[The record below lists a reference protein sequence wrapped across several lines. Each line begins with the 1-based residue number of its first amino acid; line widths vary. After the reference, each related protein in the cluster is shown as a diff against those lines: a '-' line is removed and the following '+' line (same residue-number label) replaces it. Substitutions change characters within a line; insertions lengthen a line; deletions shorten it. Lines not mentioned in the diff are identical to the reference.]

1 MLPTAMGSPRVE
13 YRLLGQQRHDLRLGL
28 RRTFKHLLKLPPSLG
43 GHRKHL
49 TVGQVLYS
57 ETTTR
62 LTPYLLGHI
71 SLTHDTWRT
80 MMSWAG
86 VIPRVPRIGLGVHK
100 DPMYVEPRHTTSHA
114 LIQGGNRPD

>member
-1 MLPTAMGSPRVE
+1 MLPNDMGSPRVE
-13 YRLLGQQRHDLRLGL
+13 YRLLGQQRRDLRLGF
-28 RRTFKHLLKLPPSLG
+28 RRTFKHLLKVFPSLC

-49 TVGQVLYS
+49 TVGQVLDS
-57 ETTTR
+57 EATTR

-86 VIPRVPRIGLGVHK
+86 VIPRVHRIGLGVHN
-100 DPMYVEPRHTTSHA
+100 DPMYVEPTHTTSHL
-114 LIQGGNRPD
+114 LIQGGKTT